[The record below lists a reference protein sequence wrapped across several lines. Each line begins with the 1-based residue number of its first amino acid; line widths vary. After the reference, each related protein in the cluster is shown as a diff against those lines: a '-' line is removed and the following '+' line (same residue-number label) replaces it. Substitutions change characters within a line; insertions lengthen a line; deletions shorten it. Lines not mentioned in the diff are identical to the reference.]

1 MNVLAKLA
9 LVGFVVTITSCTTD
23 SSKPGPGSSS
33 AVTAGSCTVSFE
45 LTYTNNPASNKSLSI
60 YQMIDD
66 KVKTSKEFKLGSG
79 KSDQAGKT
87 TISFSCVPK
96 ATYVILEEVEPDVLM
111 ALRSA
116 DGQFLSFEC
125 GGDKTTCD
133 LGKINAALFG
143 R

>member
-1 MNVLAKLA
+1 MNALAKLA
-9 LVGFVVTITSCTTD
+9 LVGFVVTITSCTGD
-23 SSKPGPGSSS
+23 SSKPGSSS
-33 AVTAGSCTVSFE
+33 GGTAGSCTVSFE
-45 LTYTNNPASNKSLSI
+45 LTYTDKPASNKVLSI
-60 YQMIDD
+60 YQMIDG

-79 KSDQAGKT
+79 TSDQSGNT
-87 TISFSCVPK
+87 TVSFRCVPR

-116 DGQFLSFEC
+116 DGKFLSFEC
-125 GGDKTTCD
+125 GADKTSCD